1 MLAEVAGQ
9 KIYYEV
15 FGSGKRIL
23 FLHGWGGSC
32 ESFYSVAEVLSR
44 DLQVILADLPG
55 FGRSNLPRRIFGTFD
70 YAEIIWGFLRELGI
84 DKIVVAGHSFG
95 GRIALAM
102 ATADPTREAMERLI
116 LIDSEGVSTKNL
128 KTEILVATYKTA
140 KRLSPTSWTK
150 KLKSLTGSKDYLEAG
165 PLQST
170 LVKVV
175 NEDLKPLLPQITIP
189 TLIIWGKND
198 KVTSLKDA
206 ELLSEKIKNS
216 HLEILEDAGHFS
228 YLDQPEIFC
237 QLVKGFVHGI

>member
-1 MLAEVAGQ
+1 MLAEVARQ

-32 ESFYSVAEVLSR
+32 ESFYSVAEILSPNF
-44 DLQVILADLPG
+44 QTILIDLPG
-55 FGRSNLPRRIFGTFD
+55 FGRSNLPRRTFGTFD
-70 YAEIIWGFLRELGI
+70 YAEIIWGFLKELGI
-84 DKIVVAGHSFG
+84 DKIAVAGHSFG

-102 ATADPTREAMERLI
+102 VITDPTREVMERLI

-128 KTEILVATYKTA
+128 KTKVSIAAYKAT

-170 LVKVV
+170 LIKVV
-175 NEDLKPLLPQITIP
+175 NEDLKPLLTQITVP
-189 TLIIWGKND
+189 TLIIWGKDD
-198 KVTSLKDA
+198 KITPLKDA
-206 ELLSEKIKNS
+206 RVLSKKIENS

-237 QLVKGFVHGI
+237 RLVKNFTHGA